1 MSLEKQLGVIS
12 SRALYTIVSS
22 VVSIITVN
30 ITKHAFCPV
39 LLGNQYALAV
49 SGWGVISTFNR

>member
-30 ITKHAFCPV
+30 ITKQAFCPV

-49 SGWGVISTFNR
+49 SGWGLV